1 MTSGGN
7 NFYFYF
13 ASITL
18 YETSPFA
25 PPHPIGWTPLDGSC
39 FLCVS
44 STHYSTRP
52 AKRLW
57 NYLVTR
63 DYLQD
68 VFIRYIFRKQRSM
81 SEVLSVFFS
90 ALLCRHVYVLP
101 ASANWWLLV
110 YPEMW
115 ALCLTSLPTEIHGFT
130 VVSVLYSR
138 KRNTVLAVSLISVY
152 WPKCNFVWLSG
163 VVVWAWTGGWSS
175 QTESQPLY
183 CRVRP
188 CTSCLCTPTSVAKQY
203 KLVPVLS
210 WRGVNRHW
218 PLVYTLAVSAGA
230 WLRVVESEI
239 STILLASEGLYLLC
253 FVKVTI

>member
-1 MTSGGN
+1 MEVVFCVLVQRTIRRGRRNASGTTWLHVTTCRTCSSDTSSGSSVPCPRCCL
-7 NFYFYF
+7 FFFLHYF
-13 ASITL
+13 ADMCMYCRL
-18 YETSPFA
+18 PR
-25 PPHPIGWTPLDGSC
+25 IGGCLFIPRC
-39 FLCVS
+39 ELCVWQVS
-44 STHYSTRP
+44 
-52 AKRLW
+52 
-57 NYLVTR
+57 
-63 DYLQD
+63 
-68 VFIRYIFRKQRSM
+68 
-81 SEVLSVFFS
+81 
-90 ALLCRHVYVLP
+90 
-101 ASANWWLLV
+101 WLK
-110 YPEMW
+110 
-115 ALCLTSLPTEIHGFT
+115 FT